1 MSPPLYATPLPIH
14 TDPSPLDCSTRSPR
28 ISWSARTRPSVAGPE
43 QSASTRTTSGRR
55 WFPLAP
61 SNPLVSKKKGGTDH
75 RWTKTN
81 EEKVVYCIFTLE
93 TKSRVPFKVKVKSI
107 NQSIS
112 SCYSTQQQQQQQ
124 QQQGATCRS
133 ARCLCFV
140 FD

>member
-1 MSPPLYATPLPIH
+1 
-14 TDPSPLDCSTRSPR
+14 
-28 ISWSARTRPSVAGPE
+28 
-43 QSASTRTTSGRR
+43 
-55 WFPLAP
+55 
-61 SNPLVSKKKGGTDH
+61 
-75 RWTKTN
+75 
-81 EEKVVYCIFTLE
+81 LE